1 MNPEEQRI
9 KIAEACGHKFE
20 KFMCNP
26 PRLINPAIQLSEIPD
41 YLNDLN
47 AMHEAEKVLDGLD
60 CFPNPRLVYYDNLRD
75 VCRNPEPTNC
85 WSASAAQRA
94 EAFLKTLG
102 LWKP

>member
-1 MNPEEQRI
+1 MTPEEQRI

-47 AMHEAEKVLDGLD
+47 AMHEAEKRALVVYKDWGEVA
-60 CFPNPRLVYYDNLRD
+60 RL
-75 VCRNPEPTNC
+75 
-85 WSASAAQRA
+85 S
-94 EAFLKTLG
+94 
-102 LWKP
+102 